1 MQKEVAM
8 ILEGMTALVTGGSRG
23 IGAACCQLLAA
34 NGAAVGVNYLGNRK
48 AAEQVV
54 DQIRSAGGRALA
66 VQADVRD
73 RSQVDGMVAEVQKD
87 MGKVD
92 ILVNNANINFPVK
105 PFGEFLW
112 DEMMGKLSG
121 EIGSSFNC
129 CQAVIPGMLEKG
141 MGRIINISS
150 GLSRTPGDGFVA
162 HTTAKS
168 GLDAFT
174 KALAHELGPNGI
186 TVNTVAP
193 GLTETEQSEDVAG
206 AVLFFASH
214 YSGFI
219 TGTWLPVDGGSTMI

>member
-34 NGAAVGVNYLGNRK
+34 NGAAVGVNYIGNRK

-112 DEMMGKLSG
+112 DEMMGKLWKRAWG
-121 EIGSSFNC
+121 E
-129 CQAVIPGMLEKG
+129 
-141 MGRIINISS
+141 
-150 GLSRTPGDGFVA
+150 LST
-162 HTTAKS
+162 
-168 GLDAFT
+168 
-174 KALAHELGPNGI
+174 
-186 TVNTVAP
+186 
-193 GLTETEQSEDVAG
+193 
-206 AVLFFASH
+206 
-214 YSGFI
+214 
-219 TGTWLPVDGGSTMI
+219 